1 MSFACKY
8 TSEGRQERC
17 STWCRNVLWKHK
29 VF

>member
-1 MSFACKY
+1 MSRYLTK
-8 TSEGRQERC
+8 TSEGREERC